1 VFQLSEEDSINI
13 KLMELNDPLAT
24 IEDVAYYLG
33 YSNLNPTVNKN
44 GLVTL
49 LNGEKRQIEFN
60 GVFWKLNNSI

>member
-1 VFQLSEEDSINI
+1 
-13 KLMELNDPLAT
+13 MELNDPLAT